1 MSTHSLQPGM
11 LIGGKYKLKHLL
23 GEGGMGSV
31 FAAEN
36 TLSGKQVAIKCMHR
50 RIAQT
55 PEASQRFLREA
66 RASALIRHPNVVD
79 VYDVLAEND
88 TFYLVMELLEGESL
102 SAFLARETTTLPL
115 LVNVLIGAMR
125 GVAAAHRQGVIHR
138 DIKPENIFLAREEDD
153 QRAAVAKVLDFGI
166 SKLQG
171 MEDIGLT
178 APGAALGTVA
188 YMSTEQLSNAKDID
202 GRADVYAFGVILYQA
217 ITGRQPFP
225 AETYA
230 EMIMRIMTEQ
240 ATPIHEL
247 RPDVPARLC
256 AVVEAAMAKA
266 REQRTASLEEM
277 ISGLEPFSDAIGFD
291 QRPLLTSKLPQ
302 AGAQPLVVFSH
313 PDPDTAAVPA
323 VPPMAASEPECDDL
337 PLEPVPRRG
346 RLVPALALLGAV
358 SAVAVM
364 WWLVRERRDAAIS
377 DEHDGAHL
385 VVPAPAR
392 VSVLS
397 AAAHL
402 PEPPHALDAIP
413 SGSLPEDRR
422 AAPPPHAQPRA
433 AASHKPKPVAGSG
446 KPAAKAGCSP
456 NYTFDAQG
464 EKHFKAEC
472 F

>member
-1 MSTHSLQPGM
+1 M
-11 LIGGKYKLKHLL
+11 LIGGKYRLKQVL
-23 GEGGMGSV
+23 GQGGMGSV

-79 VYDVLAEND
+79 VYDVLAED
-88 TFYLVMELLEGESL
+88 ETFYLVMELLEGEPL
-102 SAFLARETTTLPL
+102 SALLTRETTTLPL
-115 LVNVLIGAMR
+115 LIKVLLGAMR

-138 DIKPENIFLAREEDD
+138 DIKPENIFLAREGYD
-153 QRAAVAKVLDFGI
+153 QEPVAKVLDFGI

-171 MEDIGLT
+171 VDDVALT
-178 APGAALGTVA
+178 APGAALGTVS

-202 GRADVYAFGVILYQA
+202 ARADVYAFGVILYQA
-217 ITGRQPFP
+217 ITGQQPF
-225 AETYA
+225 ASDTYA
-230 EMIMRIMTEQ
+230 GMIARIMTEQ
-240 ATPIHEL
+240 ATPISEL

-256 AVVEAAMAKA
+256 AVVEAAMAKQ

-277 ISGLEPFSDAIGFD
+277 ISGLEPFADTAAYD

-302 AGAQPLVVFSH
+302 PPAQAIVVFSH
-313 PDPDTAAVPA
+313 TDPDTEAVRAPQPLVA
-323 VPPMAASEPECDDL
+323 NDDSL
-337 PLEPVPRRG
+337 PVVVPRRR

-358 SAVAVM
+358 CAAGVM
-364 WWLVRERRDAAIS
+364 WWLVTERRDAAVS
-377 DEHDGAHL
+377 GEAEGAHL

-402 PEPPHALDAIP
+402 PDPPAGEHDAIP
-413 SGSLPEDRR
+413 SGSLPEDQR
-422 AAPPPHAQPRA
+422 AAPPPHAQARVAKP
-433 AASHKPKPVAGSG
+433 HKPRPIAGSG
-446 KPAAKAGCSP
+446 KPAAKAGCHP
-456 NYTFDAQG
+456 NYYFDAQG
-464 EKHFKAEC
+464 EKHFKPEC

>member
-1 MSTHSLQPGM
+1 MQ
-11 LIGGKYKLKHLL
+11 IGGKYELKQLL

-31 FAAEN
+31 FAAQN

-102 SAFLARETTTLPL
+102 STFLTRETTTLPL
-115 LVNVLIGAMR
+115 LVKVLIGAMR

-138 DIKPENIFLAREEDD
+138 DIKPENIFLAREGYD
-153 QRAAVAKVLDFGI
+153 QEPVAKVLDFGI

-171 MEDIGLT
+171 VEDIGLT
-178 APGAALGTVA
+178 APGAALGTVS

-225 AETYA
+225 AESYA

-240 ATPIHEL
+240 ATPIREL
-247 RPDVPARLC
+247 RPDVPAQLC
-256 AVVEAAMAKA
+256 AVVEAAMAKQ

-277 ISGLEPFSDAIGFD
+277 IAGLEPFSDAAGFD
-291 QRPLLTSKLPQ
+291 QQRPVLTSKWPR
-302 AGAQPLVVFSH
+302 AAAAQPLVVFASTG
-313 PDPDTAAVPA
+313 PDTEAAPA
-323 VPPMAASEPECDDL
+323 SPPMAASEPLRDGTQ
-337 PLEPVPRRG
+337 PVHMPRRG
-346 RLVPALALLGAV
+346 RLVPTLALLGAAT
-358 SAVAVM
+358 AVGVM
-364 WWLVRERRDAAIS
+364 WWLVRERREAAAVS
-377 DEHDGAHL
+377 DERDGTHL
-385 VVPAPAR
+385 VMPAPAR

-402 PEPPHALDAIP
+402 PETDQDLIP
-413 SGSLPEDRR
+413 SGSLPEDQR

-433 AASHKPKPVAGSG
+433 AAPHKPKPVAGSG

-456 NYTFDAQG
+456 NYYFDAQG